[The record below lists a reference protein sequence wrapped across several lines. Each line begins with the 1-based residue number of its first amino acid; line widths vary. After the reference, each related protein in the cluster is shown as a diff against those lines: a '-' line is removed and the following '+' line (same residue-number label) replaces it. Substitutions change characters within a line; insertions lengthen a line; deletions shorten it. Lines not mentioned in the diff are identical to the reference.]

1 MSVRRSI
8 VCLLLACA
16 PALAFAQSGAAS
28 GALHVGATVP
38 PRAPAMQAFTDFPAP
53 AQATQLTSNRFG
65 GSWLI
70 PGELRATAAFYRDA
84 MAQRGYR
91 KLAEDARP
99 DAVRQHWQRGDE
111 RIEIR
116 LQPLL
121 GETPA
126 ARMIVIAGKSS
137 TG

>member
-1 MSVRRSI
+1 MSVRGSI

-16 PALAFAQSGAAS
+16 PALAFAQSGATS
-28 GALHVGATVP
+28 GALRVGATVP
-38 PRAPAMQAFTDFPAP
+38 PRAPAMQSFTDFPAP

-65 GSWLI
+65 GSWLV

-91 KLAEDARP
+91 KLVDAASA
-99 DAVRQHWQRGDE
+99 DVVHLHWQRGDE

-126 ARMIVIAGKSS
+126 ARMIVVAGKSS
-137 TG
+137 AG